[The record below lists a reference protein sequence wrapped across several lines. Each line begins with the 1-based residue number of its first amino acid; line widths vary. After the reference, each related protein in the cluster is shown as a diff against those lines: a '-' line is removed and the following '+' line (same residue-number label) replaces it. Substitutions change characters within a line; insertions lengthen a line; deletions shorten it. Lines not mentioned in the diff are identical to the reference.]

1 MKQEAKT
8 DEERMLDELIKYCW
22 STPLCKK
29 NGRKCVL
36 HRYCLGHSDFETKDI
51 KSLYECMKKRMEEDR
66 GTSEWQ

>member
-36 HRYCLGHSDFETKDI
+36 HRYCLGILILKQRT
-51 KSLYECMKKRMEEDR
+51 
-66 GTSEWQ
+66 